1 MRFYICCNIALS
13 YQKIRNKICAIY
25 RKFIISK
32 NSRLKKRKKVWNTE
46 VEGFLESIA
55 YVLGD
60 LESFKAV

>member
-1 MRFYICCNIALS
+1 
-13 YQKIRNKICAIY
+13 
-25 RKFIISK
+25 
-32 NSRLKKRKKVWNTE
+32 VWNTE